1 MLELSYTLPVLFWLA
16 ETDTNYALSNEL
28 ASGLLYEVPPSASV
42 KLLREV
48 VQELLLKKY
57 RFSMYV
63 LLSYKNI
70 CSFPYTESP
79 AVEVKS
85 KSMQEDI
92 SDEV

>member
-1 MLELSYTLPVLFWLA
+1 MLEVSYTLPVLFWLA
-16 ETDTNYALSNEL
+16 ETDTNDALSYEL
-28 ASGLLYEVPPSASV
+28 TCGLVYVVPETA

-48 VQELLLKKY
+48 VHELLLKKY
-57 RFSMYV
+57 RFSKYV

-79 AVEVKS
+79 AVEVTDL
-85 KSMQEDI
+85 SMQEDY

>member
-16 ETDTNYALSNEL
+16 ETDTNDALSYEL
-28 ASGLLYEVPPSASV
+28 ASGLVYEVLPSASV

-70 CSFPYTESP
+70 YSFACTESP
-79 AVEVKS
+79 AVEVNS
-85 KSMQEDI
+85 RSLQEDN
-92 SDEV
+92 SDDV